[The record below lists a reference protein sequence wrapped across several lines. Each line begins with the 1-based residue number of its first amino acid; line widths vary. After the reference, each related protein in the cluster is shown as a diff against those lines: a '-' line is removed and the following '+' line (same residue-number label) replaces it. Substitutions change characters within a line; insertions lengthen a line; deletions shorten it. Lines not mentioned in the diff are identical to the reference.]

1 MGGLH
6 TQDAWNGD
14 LLPGASYGRTCLL
27 FCLLSLRTCRMRNC
41 SHELCS
47 IWQTHMRARVSLFP
61 FFLLLL
67 FAFFFFR
74 LNHSLSP
81 HLQSLSFFSQVSF
94 GITFLIS
101 LNTHQAGKVLEFSP
115 TPGRVYQN
123 GGTIW
128 WAGDSI
134 ITILLSLMGCENF
147 FKS

>member
-14 LLPGASYGRTCLL
+14 LPPGFSYGRTCLL
-27 FCLLSLRTCRMRNC
+27 FCLLSLRICRMRNC

-47 IWQTHMRARVSLFP
+47 IWQTHMRAQVSS
-61 FFLLLL
+61 FLLL
-67 FAFFFFR
+67 FFVCFFH
-74 LNHSLSP
+74 LNHTLSP

-115 TPGRVYQN
+115 TPGGVYQK

-134 ITILLSLMGCENF
+134 ISILLSPMGCENS